1 MSEQRIDS
9 GADAASST
17 TTDPTE
23 GQGLSS
29 PGAHLGGLLAGGSGD
44 TDESAVPQGVDSR
57 PDAAPGA
64 APGADAEAPDTE
76 GARFLSET
84 TAQAQAQRS

>member
-23 GQGLSS
+23 GQGLAT
-29 PGAHLGGLLAGGSGD
+29 PGAHPGGLLSGGSGD
-44 TDESAVPQGVDSR
+44 ADESAGPQGVDSK
-57 PDAAPGA
+57 PDAAPD
-64 APGADAEAPDTE
+64 ADVDAPDTE

-84 TAQAQAQRS
+84 TAQAQSQQS